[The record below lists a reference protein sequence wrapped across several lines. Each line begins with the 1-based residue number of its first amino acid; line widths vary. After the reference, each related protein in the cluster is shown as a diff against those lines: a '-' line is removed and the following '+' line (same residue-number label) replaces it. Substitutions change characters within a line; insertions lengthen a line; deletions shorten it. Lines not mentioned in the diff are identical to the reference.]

1 MWREFPR
8 PADAR
13 RTPGASMLR
22 ILRILS
28 LGLLLICP
36 ACRHGR
42 MFRSLFTMNVRCPV
56 CGVIFERDAGEVTG
70 GMAINMTLTSTIG
83 FVGGGLLGF
92 FTDLPPIVLIV
103 VVGSVT
109 LAFGLLFYRHARGL
123 WTSILYLTGSI
134 FED

>member
-1 MWREFPR
+1 
-8 PADAR
+8 
-13 RTPGASMLR
+13 MLR

-28 LGLLLICP
+28 LGLLLTCP
-36 ACRHGR
+36 ACQHGR

-70 GMAINMTLTSTIG
+70 GMAINMTITST
-83 FVGGGLLGF
+83 FALVVGGLLGVL
-92 FTDLPPIVLIV
+92 TDISALALILMIGAAT
-103 VVGSVT
+103 VGC
-109 LAFGLLFYRHARGL
+109 GLLFYRHARGL